1 MDQQTDS
8 SLVELAKAGDQHAF
22 AELYN
27 RYFDPVYDFV
37 ARMTRN
43 RDEAED
49 IAQDTFLKAM
59 NAMGGLQKGASFKSW
74 IFTIAR
80 NTALNR
86 IEKSSR
92 TRPLHFE
99 DSEGE
104 EVSFDVVDTDRFSD
118 PEEAA
123 QASAVS
129 ALVWQAAAGLD
140 PKQLSLL
147 DLHLRQGLDS
157 GEIADV
163 LGVTKNN
170 GYVMLNRLKKAVEDS
185 IGAFIM
191 FKDGRQYCGELDAVL
206 SRVDIDGMS
215 PEVRKVVERHVA
227 QCPSCEERKKKLA
240 PLAAFAGLGA
250 IGAPAGAKAHI
261 LEGLLQ
267 QWPGPAGAGSSTGGS
282 WSGGSGGGGAR
293 PGGGAGGAGGAN
305 GFLKVGGVLTAAA
318 GFLMMALL
326 IPASPVALTRGDDP
340 MQASP
345 TEFVS
350 QPTDTPTNTPPGG
363 TGGGPGESPA
373 ATETPDNTGTQQ
385 GQAGETATP
394 EATNTN
400 TPPATA
406 AAGGATNTPPPTATN
421 TNTPTATATS
431 MSTNTPTSTPT
442 NTATPTPTNTPT
454 PTRVPCSPSLF
465 VTSQSL
471 NVPPGGSQSF
481 TIFNSQPC
489 AGSFELGAPTQQWLS
504 VSPGSGTVPA
514 NGSVTVQVSV
524 NGQAVPRQEG
534 TYSATFLVQGVSNSF
549 NVTVNTTVGGQP
561 PEVLSANGSCTTTPN
576 GRTGSFVV
584 QATDDISVASVV
596 VSWNSGSVSLTR
608 GTAPNLWSVSGTPM
622 PAGGLSG
629 FKATATD
636 GSGKTDTLNFNTSG
650 CGATL
655 TGPGGLSN

>member
-1 MDQQTDS
+1 MDQVTDS
-8 SLVELAKAGDQHAF
+8 SLVELAKDGDQAAF

-59 NAMGGLQKGASFKSW
+59 NALGGLQKGASFKSW

-86 IEKSSR
+86 LEKSSR

-104 EVSFDVVDTDRFSD
+104 EVTFDVVDTDRFSD

-123 QASAVS
+123 QASAVA

-191 FKDGRQYCGELDAVL
+191 FKDGRQYCGDLDAVL

-261 LEGLLQ
+261 LEGLMQ
-267 QWPGPAGAGSSTGGS
+267 QWPGPAAA
-282 WSGGSGGGGAR
+282 GGSGGAGTG
-293 PGGGAGGAGGAN
+293 GGGAAGGAGRGGVRSGGGAGGAN
-305 GFLKVGGVLTAAA
+305 GFLKVGGILTAAA
-318 GFLMMALL
+318 GLLMMALL
-326 IPASPVALTRGDDP
+326 LPASPVALTRGDDP
-340 MQASP
+340 GRASP
-345 TEFVS
+345 
-350 QPTDTPTNTPPGG
+350 
-363 TGGGPGESPA
+363 GEVIV
-373 ATETPDNTGTQQ
+373 
-385 GQAGETATP
+385 
-394 EATNTN
+394 
-400 TPPATA
+400 
-406 AAGGATNTPPPTATN
+406 PPTATPTLATTGGPVGSPTASPSVTPTQEATPQAQEPGTQTPTVEPTPGN
-421 TNTPTATATS
+421 PNPLPPTQSPGAPTSTPTATATPTA
-431 MSTNTPTSTPT
+431 TNSPTATATLTQTP
-442 NTATPTPTNTPT
+442 TATPIPPTVTPSP
-454 PTRVPCSPSLF
+454 PPCVPELAAPGS
-465 VTSQSL
+465 TTI
-471 NVPPGGSQSF
+471 NVPPGSVQNF
-481 TIFNSQPC
+481 IIFNTQPC
-489 AGSFELGAPTQQWLS
+489 AGSFELGEPSQPWLN
-504 VSPGSGTVPA
+504 VSPGGGSIAA
-514 NGSVTVQVSV
+514 NGQVTISVLVSASQLPQ
-524 NGQAVPRQEG
+524 NEG
-534 TYSATFLVQGVSNSF
+534 THSATFMVQGVANAF
-549 NVTVNTTVGGQP
+549 AVTVNSTRGGQP
-561 PEVLSANGSCTTTPN
+561 PQVLRASATCV
-576 GRTGSFVV
+576 TGGPGAGFHFVV
-584 QATDDISVASVV
+584 EAIDDVAVTSVV
-596 VSWNSGSVSLTR
+596 VQWTNPNQAPRSLSLTKGSGQSWNGVSSPLEPGSSNFR
-608 GTAPNLWSVSGTPM
+608 
-622 PAGGLSG
+622 
-629 FKATATD
+629 ATATD
-636 GSGKTDTLNFNTSG
+636 GAGRTHTLNFQVP
-650 CGATL
+650 C
-655 TGPGGLSN
+655 

>member
-1 MDQQTDS
+1 MDQVTDS
-8 SLVELAKAGDQHAF
+8 SLVELAKDGDQAAF

-27 RYFDPVYDFV
+27 RYFDPVYDFI

-59 NAMGGLQKGASFKSW
+59 NALGGLQKGASFKSW

-86 IEKSSR
+86 LEKSSR

-123 QASAVS
+123 QASAVA

-191 FKDGRQYCGELDAVL
+191 FKDGRQYCGDLNAVL

-227 QCPSCEERKKKLA
+227 QCSSCEERKKKLA

-267 QWPGPAGAGSSTGGS
+267 QWPGPAAVGG
-282 WSGGSGGGGAR
+282 SGGSGSGGSA
-293 PGGGAGGAGGAN
+293 GGGAGPGGGSGGMGGAN

-326 IPASPVALTRGDDP
+326 IPASPVALTRGDEP
-340 MQASP
+340 VQASP
-345 TEFVS
+345 TDVVAA
-350 QPTDTPTNTPPGG
+350 PTETPTNTPPGG
-363 TGGGPGESPA
+363 SGGGAMDTPTPEPTPNEAGTPQAQQSQ
-373 ATETPDNTGTQQ
+373 TETPT
-385 GQAGETATP
+385 AGSTVV
-394 EATNTN
+394 
-400 TPPATA
+400 
-406 AAGGATNTPPPTATN
+406 NTPPPTQGPATA
-421 TNTPTATATS
+421 TSTPSPTATATPSPTATTTPTATATS
-431 MSTNTPTSTPT
+431 TPTTAPP
-442 NTATPTPTNTPT
+442 TATPTPP
-454 PTRVPCSPSLF
+454 PCVPELAAFGS
-465 VTSQSL
+465 TTI
-471 NVPPGGSQSF
+471 NVPPGSTQNFIVFNTQS
-481 TIFNSQPC
+481 C
-489 AGSFELGAPTQQWLS
+489 AGAFELGSPSEPWLS
-504 VSPGSGTVPA
+504 VSPTGGSVPA
-514 NGSVTVQVSV
+514 NGQVAISVFVSASQLPQ
-524 NGQAVPRQEG
+524 NEG
-534 TYSATFLVQGVSNSF
+534 THTASFAVQGIANSF
-549 NVTVNTTVGGQP
+549 VVNVSSTRGGQP
-561 PEVLSANGSCTTTPN
+561 PQVIRASGSCATSGQIGAGAQVNFTAE
-576 GRTGSFVV
+576 
-584 QATDDISVASVV
+584 ATDDIAV
-596 VSWNSGSVSLTR
+596 VSVIVRWTKNGSPDQVSLQHNQ
-608 GTAPNLWSVSGTPM
+608 GTNWRINQFKDAFGGT
-622 PAGGLSG
+622 G
-629 FKATATD
+629 FTAVATD
-636 GSGKTDTLNFNTSG
+636 GAGRTHSLAFT
-650 CGATL
+650 
-655 TGPGGLSN
+655 PGQC

>member
-104 EVSFDVVDTDRFSD
+104 EVSFDIVDTDRFSD

-267 QWPGPAGAGSSTGGS
+267 QWPGPAAAGGAGGGA
-282 WSGGSGGGGAR
+282 SGGGAGGAGRGGAR

-345 TEFVS
+345 TELVS
-350 QPTDTPTNTPPGG
+350 QPTETPTNTPPGG
-363 TGGGPGESPA
+363 TGGGPGETPPA
-373 ATETPDNTGTQQ
+373 TDTPGNTGTQQ
-385 GQAGETATP
+385 GQAGGTATAVP
-394 EATNTN
+394 TN
-400 TPPATA
+400 TPPATS
-406 AAGGATNTPPPTATN
+406 AAGGATNTPQPTATN
-421 TNTPTATATS
+421 TNTPTATATAT
-431 MSTNTPTSTPT
+431 STRTPTSTPT

-471 NVPPGGSQSF
+471 NVPPGTTQSF

-489 AGSFELGAPTQQWLS
+489 AGSFELGAPTQPWLS
-504 VSPGSGTVPA
+504 VTPGSGNVPA

-534 TYSATFLVQGVSNSF
+534 TYSATFLVKGVSNSF

-561 PEVLSANGSCTTTPN
+561 PEVLSATGQCT
-576 GRTGSFVV
+576 
-584 QATDDISVASVV
+584 QASPTLRLATFTVNANDDISVASVV
-596 VSWNSGSVSLTR
+596 VTWAGDSVSLVKGP
-608 GTAPNLWSVSGTPM
+608 GTSWGTP
-622 PAGGLSG
+622 PNQPKQVAPSG
-629 FKATATD
+629 NLNPFTATATD
-636 GSGKTDTLNFNTSG
+636 GAGRKHSLNFNVPSCLG
-650 CGATL
+650 L
-655 TGPGGLSN
+655 TFGT

>member
-1 MDQQTDS
+1 MDQHSDS
-8 SLVELAKAGDQHAF
+8 SLVELAKDGDQTAF

-43 RDEAED
+43 RDEAAD

-123 QASAVS
+123 EASAVAS
-129 ALVWQAAAGLD
+129 LVWQAAAGLD

-191 FKDGRQYCGELDAVL
+191 FKTGRQYCGELDTAL

-215 PEVRKVVERHVA
+215 PQVRKIVERHVA
-227 QCPSCEERKKKLA
+227 QCPECEEQRRKLA

-261 LEGLLQ
+261 LDGLLQ
-267 QWPGPAGAGSSTGGS
+267 QWPGPATSSAS
-282 WSGGSGGGGAR
+282 ASAGGGQ
-293 PGGGAGGAGGAN
+293 GGAGVPIRLAPRGGGFGGSN
-305 GFLKVGGVLTAAA
+305 GFLKVGAVLSAAA
-318 GFLMMALL
+318 GLLLLALV
-326 IPASPVALTRGDDP
+326 IPASPLALTRGDEPVSANPDGEVVVVDETP
-340 MQASP
+340 TPTSTSTPASTATQLPQATQQGQQVP
-345 TEFVS
+345 TETATATATATS
-350 QPTDTPTNTPPGG
+350 TSTPPPTAGPGTPTNTP
-363 TGGGPGESPA
+363 
-373 ATETPDNTGTQQ
+373 
-385 GQAGETATP
+385 TATP
-394 EATNTN
+394 
-400 TPPATA
+400 
-406 AAGGATNTPPPTATN
+406 TN
-421 TNTPTATATS
+421 TNTPTATATA
-431 MSTNTPTSTPT
+431 TRTP
-442 NTATPTPTNTPT
+442 TATPTTQPDTPT
-454 PTRVPCSPSLF
+454 PTTPPCQPSISASS
-465 VTSQSL
+465 TSL
-471 NVPPGGSQSF
+471 NVPAGGTQNF
-481 TIFNSQPC
+481 VLFNNQPC
-489 AGSFELGAPTQQWLS
+489 AGSFSLGQPSASWLD
-504 VSPGSGTVPA
+504 VSPLSGSVPA
-514 NGSVTVQVSV
+514 NGTVTIQVSV
-524 NGQAVPRQEG
+524 SASVPSGEG
-534 TYSATFLVQGVSNSF
+534 TYSGSF
-549 NVTVNTTVGGQP
+549 RVEGEGNQFTVTVNTTVGGQP
-561 PEVLSANGSCTTTPN
+561 PRVVRASGTCTTTAN
-576 GRTGSFVV
+576 GRLASFVV
-584 QATDDISVASVV
+584 AATDDIEVTSVV
-596 VSWNSGSVSLTR
+596 VTWNGGGSLNLTKGSATWTGTHQPVPAAGISGL
-608 GTAPNLWSVSGTPM
+608 
-622 PAGGLSG
+622 
-629 FKATATD
+629 KATAVD
-636 GSGKTDTLNFNTSG
+636 GAGRTHTVDFTPSG
-650 CGATL
+650 CGPQL
-655 TGPGGLSN
+655 SGPGGLSGG